1 METSYLYQRKF
12 SAGHALERCSNRP
25 HGHDFTVTV
34 AFRAESLAGE
44 AALDG
49 CIAEI
54 DLRNLAEMLPAVPPT
69 CAGIA
74 NWLFGRLRSEGPVT
88 RVTVWQ
94 SMEIGAE
101 VTETPL

>member
-1 METSYLYQRKF
+1 METTYLLHRKF
-12 SAGHALERCSNRP
+12 SAGHVLERCSSRP
-25 HGHDFTVTV
+25 HGHDFRVTV
-34 AFRAESLAGE
+34 EFRAESRAGE
-44 AALDG
+44 MALDG

-54 DLRNLAEMLPAVPPT
+54 DLKNLAEMLPAVPPT

-74 NWLFGRLRSEGPVT
+74 NWLFERLRSEGPVA

-94 SMEIGAE
+94 SDESGAE

>member
-1 METSYLYQRKF
+1 METTHLLKRRF
-12 SAGHALERCSNRP
+12 SAGHVLDRCSNRP
-25 HGHDFTVTV
+25 HGHDFVVTV
-34 AFRAESLAGE
+34 AFRAESLVGE

-74 NWLFGRLRSEGPVT
+74 NWLFERLRSEGPV
-88 RVTVWQ
+88 VGVSVWQ
-94 SMEIGAE
+94 SDDVGAE
-101 VTETPL
+101 VTETEV